1 MGLAIH
7 IVRLNAEMEKKL
19 ILSSVMMEILK
30 MGMDA
35 ILTVQ

>member
-1 MGLAIH
+1 MGLAIR
-7 IVRLNAEMEKKL
+7 IVRLNVEMEKKL
-19 ILSSVMMEILK
+19 ILSRVMMEILK

>member
-1 MGLAIH
+1 MGLAIR
-7 IVRLNAEMEKKL
+7 IVRLNVEMEKKL